1 MAVSRLK
8 DPNMIRHPND
18 WHLLKKEEVLHA
30 LDTDPYKGLSPR
42 DVQRRRR
49 TAGKNDIWRIHRV
62 SEWEVARTA
71 IFDLATLLLVIS
83 AAAAALFEKSTEAG
97 ALVVILLIG
106 ALLRTATYVRA
117 TRILEDRAKE
127 KIPKASV
134 IREGKLLLVEAT
146 ELVPGDIVVLE
157 PGDTVPCDG
166 RVVMGEDSVVSERGV
181 TENRSAVHKFDTVIE
196 TKSGGEEIPCE
207 FRSNML
213 FAGSIVL
220 SGSLRMVATACGEA
234 ALIGRKQGGVVI
246 EGAEKLPYLDDLRI
260 RSRNTSLVM
269 LAFVMVLTA
278 LALLVKQ
285 NTSLADVFLGS
296 MAMAV
301 AAMSEFL
308 AIIGTIMIAVAL
320 RDAAKLPSYKKA
332 FLRQAGE
339 KDSARGVIR
348 QPEKMKDLL
357 DVKRIV
363 FCGTSF
369 FKSGRSELH
378 AYRAGGKYSL
388 FNDGNTEDGE
398 SLRELLALALSA
410 SADSNLGMARGAL
423 ADPNDT
429 DMDALIRRGVD
440 SYTKKT
446 GLPLENS
453 FVLYDHRDASSPDT
467 MGMQISLLAKDNDVW
482 AVSVGSVETVLS
494 CCTHAQSEEG
504 VVPLTE
510 ALRRQIG
517 LECARLVYGGAAVL
531 AVAMRKSPYMQLN
544 RAAVLTQG
552 MTFYGFFAVAE
563 APEEGASEHIREM
576 KEAGIVPILFSEKPE
591 ADLYYCHRL
600 GLFNKNTKRVS
611 ATELSRVR
619 MDTLTEDGMIVSF
632 ENLDRLHMASA
643 RAKAMKYIMKGRLS
657 EADKLL
663 HKEDPVPLTAA
674 FGRETWDSGVLAA
687 ADVGIAASRSDLRTV
702 PETLSRYASVLVY
715 TEHREPVE
723 GGFGGL
729 AGLLRAVGASAAAFD
744 NMEKAKSY
752 LTASQT
758 ARLVIL
764 FAAVLFDIPLLTA
777 AFILV
782 WGILFDFAAVLTMA
796 FDTPVADEK
805 LRLPKKTRY
814 PKTLLSLTEGLLLGG
829 LLVLYIP
836 LIRLLA
842 PALGFVLTGGEE
854 LALLSGSILL
864 SAAAFAFHKMG
875 LMQPGG
881 KHRAHTAGM
890 LLALSAVVTAVL
902 LTCTAVSSI
911 GGVFC
916 GWKGLLALAPALLVT
931 LIAVLAA
938 LVRKHKKAKKLQA

>member
-1 MAVSRLK
+1 
-8 DPNMIRHPND
+8 MIRHPND

-30 LDTDPYKGLSPR
+30 LAVDLYKGLSAQ
-42 DVQRRRR
+42 DVHRRRR
-49 TAGKNDIWRIHRV
+49 AAGKNDIWRIHRV

-157 PGDTVPCDG
+157 SGDTVPCDG
-166 RVVMGEDSVVSERGV
+166 RVVIGEDSVVSERGI

-196 TKSGGEEIPCE
+196 TKSGGEEVPCE

-220 SGSLRMVATACGEA
+220 TGSLRMVATACGEA
-234 ALIGRKQGGVVI
+234 ALISRKQGGVVI
-246 EGAEKLPYLDDLRI
+246 EAAEKLPYLDELRI

-296 MAMAV
+296 MSMAV

-320 RDAAKLPSYKKA
+320 RDAAKLPSHKRA
-332 FLRQAGE
+332 FVRQAGE
-339 KDSARGVIR
+339 KDSFRGVIR
-348 QPEKMKDLL
+348 RTEKMKELL

-369 FKSGRSELH
+369 FKSGHSALH
-378 AYRAGGKYSL
+378 AYRAIGKYSL
-388 FNDGNTEDGE
+388 FDAEKTKDGE
-398 SLRELLALALSA
+398 GLRELLALALSA

-440 SYTKKT
+440 SYTQKT
-446 GLPLENS
+446 GIPLENS
-453 FVLYDHRDASSPDT
+453 YELYDHRDASSPDT
-467 MGMQISLLAKDNDVW
+467 MGMQISLLSKDNDVW
-482 AVSVGSVETVLS
+482 AVSVGSAETVLS
-494 CCTHAQSEEG
+494 CCTHVQSEEG
-504 VVPLTE
+504 IVSLTDT
-510 ALRRQIG
+510 LRRQIG

-544 RAAVLTQG
+544 RAAVLTQN

-563 APEEGASEHIREM
+563 EPEEGAAEHIKEM

-600 GLFNKNTKRVS
+600 GLFNKNTLRVS
-611 ATELSRVR
+611 VAELNRTK
-619 MDTLTEDGMIVSF
+619 MDTLTTDGMIVSF

-657 EADKLL
+657 ETDKLL
-663 HKEDPVPLTAA
+663 KKDDPVPLTAA

-702 PETLSRYASVLVY
+702 PETLSRYASVLSY
-715 TEHREPVE
+715 TDHRGPVE

-729 AGLLRAVGASAAAFD
+729 AGLVRAVGACAAAFD

-777 AFILV
+777 AFILI

-796 FDTPVADEK
+796 FDTPTLGEK
-805 LRLPKKTRY
+805 LRLPKESRY
-814 PKTLLSLTEGLLLGG
+814 PRILLSLVEGLLLGG
-829 LLVLYIP
+829 LLTLWIP
-836 LIRLLA
+836 LLRLLGS
-842 PALGFVLTGGEE
+842 ALGFALSSGEE

-864 SAAAFAFHKMG
+864 SATAFAFSKMG
-875 LMQPGG
+875 LMQRDGM
-881 KHRAHTAGM
+881 HRIHTAGL
-890 LLALSAVVTAVL
+890 LLALAAVVTTVI

-911 GGVFC
+911 GGAFC
-916 GWKGLLALAPALLVT
+916 GWKGLLTIVPALLVV
-931 LIAVLAA
+931 LIAVAA
-938 LVRKHKKAKKLQA
+938 EWGRKRRGEKKLKV